1 VLVVRPVQE
10 PVAVVGVQLG
20 DPLRV
25 APADPAQQQ
34 VHGRAGVVDLGHRL
48 ILTAGPDSVRQ
59 SSGPGRRLTG
69 VLSSESRSA
78 KPAPWYRNP
87 AMLPFVALL
96 AMTAAWGSTF
106 FMIADIVTRIA
117 VPDLLAVRFGIAA
130 VVMIILAAPRF
141 GGRPGLRLDRRIVRD
156 GALLGLLYGGAQL
169 LQTFGLAHTAASVS
183 GFITGLYVVATPLL
197 GALILR
203 VRIPPLTW
211 LAVGLATVGLGI
223 LSLNGFSIGYG
234 ELLTLASAVV
244 YAGHIIALSRLS
256 RPGTALGLTAVQLV
270 VISGLCT
277 VAALPGGIQ
286 LPASGGDWAIVLY
299 LAVVAGTLTM
309 LLQTWAQARIDPTR
323 AAVIMAGEPIWAAA
337 FAVALGGESVT
348 WRMVTGGFAIVAAMY
363 LTELAPRL
371 RRVTTS

>member
-1 VLVVRPVQE
+1 M
-10 PVAVVGVQLG
+10 
-20 DPLRV
+20 
-25 APADPAQQQ
+25 
-34 VHGRAGVVDLGHRL
+34 
-48 ILTAGPDSVRQ
+48 
-59 SSGPGRRLTG
+59 SSRERGSTL
-69 VLSSESRSA
+69 
-78 KPAPWYRNP
+78 
-87 AMLPFVALL
+87 LPFLALL

-117 VPDLLAVRFGIAA
+117 VPDLLALRFGIAA
-130 VVMIILAAPRF
+130 LALAVFAAPTI
-141 GGRPGLRLDRRIVRD
+141 GRPDGLRLDRRIVRD

-203 VRIPPLTW
+203 TRVGPLTW

-223 LSLNGFSIGYG
+223 LSLNGFAVGYG

-256 RPGTALGLTAVQLV
+256 RPGTALGLSLVQLV
-270 VISGLCT
+270 VISLLCG

-286 LPASGGDWAIVLY
+286 LPGSGWDWAIVVH
-299 LAVVAGTLTM
+299 LAVVAGSLTM

-323 AAVIMAGEPIWAAA
+323 AAVIMAGEPIWAAG
-337 FAVALGGESVT
+337 FAVALGGEAVT

-371 RRVTTS
+371 RRPEQLARR